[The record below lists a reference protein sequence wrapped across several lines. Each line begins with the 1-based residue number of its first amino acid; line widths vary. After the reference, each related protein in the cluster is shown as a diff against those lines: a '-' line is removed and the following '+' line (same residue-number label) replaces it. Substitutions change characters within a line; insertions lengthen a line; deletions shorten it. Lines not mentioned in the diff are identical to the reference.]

1 MTTGNVATPDEV
13 VAMTPTDEIV
23 PYTTLGELPGTI
35 CAWSPLAMSPTP
47 VESTVA
53 LTTQDVVLMT
63 RN

>member
-1 MTTGNVATPDEV
+1 M
-13 VAMTPTDEIV
+13 
-23 PYTTLGELPGTI
+23 LGELPGMI
-35 CAWSPLAMSPTP
+35 CAWSPGAMRPTP

>member
-1 MTTGNVATPDEV
+1 
-13 VAMTPTDEIV
+13 MTPTDEIV
-23 PYTTLGELPGTI
+23 PYATLGELPGTI